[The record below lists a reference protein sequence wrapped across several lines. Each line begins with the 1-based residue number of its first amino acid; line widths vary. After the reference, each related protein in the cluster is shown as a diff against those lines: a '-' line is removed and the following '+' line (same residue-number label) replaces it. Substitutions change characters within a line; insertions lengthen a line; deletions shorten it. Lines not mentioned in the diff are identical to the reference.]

1 MKQAVNEYKRQ
12 LKQHL
17 SCGNR
22 RRKELMEQF
31 QETLDSFLEENPS
44 PDFSALEEAFGSP
57 EQMAR
62 ELMET
67 VPPHEVDQWKRV
79 QKIKRIVAGALVCG
93 LAVACIFVFFY
104 KENNTVQVERTI
116 IIHTTSDEEYEKY
129 KAGFDPE
136 DEDTSND
143 IETDNGGQNETS
155 SQ

>member
-1 MKQAVNEYKRQ
+1 MNQAVNEYKRQ

-31 QETLDSFLEENPS
+31 QETLNNFLEENPS

-67 VPPHEVDQWKRV
+67 VPPHEIDQWKRA
-79 QKIKRIVAGALVCG
+79 QKIKKIVAGALVCV
-93 LAVACIFVFFY
+93 LAVACVFVFFY
-104 KENNTVQVERTI
+104 KENNTVQVTERI
-116 IIHTTSDEEYEKY
+116 FLYESKEEYE
-129 KAGFDPE
+129 AGIIQSEAGTNNDSENTTEELE
-136 DEDTSND
+136 DNIKTEDNK
-143 IETDNGGQNETS
+143 
-155 SQ
+155 

>member
-1 MKQAVNEYKRQ
+1 MVDKMKQAVNEYKRQ

-31 QETLDSFLEENPS
+31 QETLDSFLEDNPS

-67 VPPHEVDQWKRV
+67 VPPHEVDQWKRRRN
-79 QKIKRIVAGALVCG
+79 IRRGVAGV
-93 LAVACIFVFFY
+93 LACVFVAVLGYFAFLRARPIEV
-104 KENNTVQVERTI
+104 TI
-116 IIHTTSDEEYEKY
+116 EDTITIYASKEEYE
-129 KAGFDPE
+129 AGITH
-136 DEDTSND
+136 DEDTNND
-143 IETDNGGQNETS
+143 TEAEYLDEN
-155 SQ
+155 

>member
-31 QETLDSFLEENPS
+31 QETLNNFLEENPS

-67 VPPHEVDQWKRV
+67 VPPHEIDQWKQRRNIRRV
-79 QKIKRIVAGALVCG
+79 VVGVLACVFVAVLGYFAFLRARPMKI
-93 LAVACIFVFFY
+93 
-104 KENNTVQVERTI
+104 TVEDTI
-116 IIHTTSDEEYEKY
+116 TIYASEEEY
-129 KAGFDPE
+129 KAGI
-136 DEDTSND
+136 TSN
-143 IETDNGGQNETS
+143 EE
-155 SQ
+155 

>member
-31 QETLDSFLEENPS
+31 QETLDSFLEDNPS

-67 VPPHEVDQWKRV
+67 VPPHEVDQWKRRRN
-79 QKIKRIVAGALVCG
+79 IRRGVAGV
-93 LAVACIFVFFY
+93 LACVFVAVLGYFAFLRARPIEV
-104 KENNTVQVERTI
+104 TI
-116 IIHTTSDEEYEKY
+116 EDTITIYASKEEYE
-129 KAGFDPE
+129 AGITH
-136 DEDTSND
+136 DEDTNND
-143 IETDNGGQNETS
+143 TEAEYLDEN
-155 SQ
+155 

>member
-67 VPPHEVDQWKRV
+67 VPPHEVDQWKRRRN
-79 QKIKRIVAGALVCG
+79 IRRGVAGV
-93 LAVACIFVFFY
+93 LACVFVAVLGYFAFLRARP
-104 KENNTVQVERTI
+104 VEVKITQTTTI
-116 IIHTTSDEEYEKY
+116 YASKEEYE
-129 KAGFDPE
+129 AGLIH

-143 IETDNGGQNETS
+143 IETEYLDEN
-155 SQ
+155 

>member
-1 MKQAVNEYKRQ
+1 
-12 LKQHL
+12 
-17 SCGNR
+17 
-22 RRKELMEQF
+22 MEQF

-67 VPPHEVDQWKRV
+67 VPPHEIDQWKQRRN
-79 QKIKRIVAGALVCG
+79 IRRGVAGV
-93 LAVACIFVFFY
+93 LACVFVAVLGYFAFL
-104 KENNTVQVERTI
+104 KEKPVEITMEDRI
-116 IIHTTSDEEYEKY
+116 IVYTYTEEEY
-129 KAGFDPE
+129 KAALAE
-136 DEDTSND
+136 DDEGTNND

>member
-1 MKQAVNEYKRQ
+1 MVDKMKQAVNEYQRQ

-67 VPPHEVDQWKRV
+67 VPPHEVDQWKRRRNIRRGVAGVLACVFVAVLGYFAFLRAKPVEVTV
-79 QKIKRIVAGALVCG
+79 QKTITI
-93 LAVACIFVFFY
+93 Y
-104 KENNTVQVERTI
+104 KSQ
-116 IIHTTSDEEYEKY
+116 EEYE
-129 KAGFDPE
+129 AGLTH
-136 DEDTSND
+136 DEDTNND
-143 IETDNGGQNETS
+143 TETDNGGQNETG

>member
-1 MKQAVNEYKRQ
+1 
-12 LKQHL
+12 
-17 SCGNR
+17 
-22 RRKELMEQF
+22 MEQF

-62 ELMET
+62 ELMEN
-67 VPPHEVDQWKRV
+67 VPPHEIDQWKRA
-79 QKIKRIVAGALVCG
+79 QKIKKIVAGALVCG

-104 KENNTVQVERTI
+104 KENNTVQVTERI
-116 IIHTTSDEEYEKY
+116 FLYESKEEYE
-129 KAGFDPE
+129 AGLIH